1 MEEYKFEV
9 NLVATVR
16 VRAPDEA
23 TAPGVIPT
31 VVTPPSEA
39 IIGVI
44 NQPHAALGVEAAVT
58 GVALSLEKNATL
70 VEVNEETTVK
80 RQGDK

>member
-58 GVALSLEKNATL
+58 GVALSLE
-70 VEVNEETTVK
+70 
-80 RQGDK
+80 

>member
-1 MEEYKFEV
+1 VDEYKFDV
-9 NLVATVR
+9 DLVVTVR

-23 TAPGVIPT
+23 TARKVIPT

-44 NQPHAALGVEAAVT
+44 NQPNAVLGVEAAVT
-58 GVALSLEKNATL
+58 GVALSLEKNARL
-70 VEVNEETTVK
+70 VEVNGETTVK
-80 RQGDK
+80 RKGDK

>member
-16 VRAPDEA
+16 VCDEA

-70 VEVNEETTVK
+70 VEVNETVE